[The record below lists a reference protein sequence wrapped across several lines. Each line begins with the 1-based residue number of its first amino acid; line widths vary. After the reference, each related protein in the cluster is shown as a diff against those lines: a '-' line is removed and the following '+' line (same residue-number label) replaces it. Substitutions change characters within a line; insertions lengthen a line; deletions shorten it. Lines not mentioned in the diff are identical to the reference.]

1 MKIVF
6 LHDHKI
12 NSFVLFLMIT
22 ILPKSASNALAQEQ
36 EQALGVLKIQGEYV
50 ERLVLR
56 REDGRTERFD
66 KPGASIEL
74 PLGRYRLLESHLEG
88 GYICFQGA
96 GPQSKP
102 ITIAEN
108 EPSVLEVGAPL
119 KQTLQTR
126 REGKVLVL
134 DYKLTGIGNEL
145 YTKADRS
152 NPPNFTVYK
161 DNQEI
166 ASGRFSY
173 G

>member
-1 MKIVF
+1 MF
-6 LHDHKI
+6 LRGHKI
-12 NSFVLFLMIT
+12 NSFVLFLLIA
-22 ILPKSASNALAQEQ
+22 ILLPKSDSNALAQEQ
-36 EQALGVLKIQGEYV
+36 KEALGELKLEGEHV

-56 REDGRTERFD
+56 REDGRTERFE
-66 KPGASIEL
+66 KPHEIIQL
-74 PLGRYRLLESHLEG
+74 PEGKYHLMESHLDV
-88 GYICFQGA
+88 GYVCFQGA

-108 EPSVLEVGAPL
+108 EPAVLKVGAPL

-126 REGKVLVL
+126 REGRVLVL
-134 DYKLTGIGNEL
+134 DYKLIGIGNEL

-161 DNQEI
+161 GNQEI
-166 ASGRFSY
+166 ASGRFAY